1 VRTLVDE
8 DRPYIG
14 DCFGHQLLAVALG
27 GSVERAAVGW
37 RVGVQTYRVTRPQ
50 PWMVPAAEEFRLI
63 ASHQDQVIVP
73 PEGAVVFAE
82 GPGCPVAGMAYGSA
96 ISFQGHPEYTPEL
109 SQLLTLDRWE
119 RIGDEETRRGLASL
133 DLGVTQGLT
142 ADWIVEFVRRAATQ
156 RNVG

>member
-1 VRTLVDE
+1 
-8 DRPYIG
+8 
-14 DCFGHQLLAVALG
+14 
-27 GSVERAAVGW
+27 
-37 RVGVQTYRVTRPQ
+37 
-50 PWMVPAAEEFRLI
+50 MVPAAEEFRLI

-119 RIGDEETRRGLASL
+119 RIGDEETRRGLAS
-133 DLGVTQGLT
+133 VKCR
-142 ADWIVEFVRRAATQ
+142 VV
-156 RNVG
+156 V